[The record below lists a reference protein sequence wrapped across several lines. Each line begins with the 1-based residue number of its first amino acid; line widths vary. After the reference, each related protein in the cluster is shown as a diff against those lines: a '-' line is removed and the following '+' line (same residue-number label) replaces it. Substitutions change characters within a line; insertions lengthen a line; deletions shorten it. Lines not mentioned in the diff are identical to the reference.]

1 VAAAQDRVHVA
12 FIAGAG
18 LSGST
23 LLEQSLSQ
31 VEGCFTLG
39 ELYWMWKPYWP
50 LMVCECGEQFKVCP
64 FWQAV
69 LDDTFGVEQEIYRAR
84 IESLGEGFIR
94 HSIAPTMR
102 NWRPRYKVTEAFEEL
117 GSLLA
122 PVYKSVAKHAGASVV
137 VDATKAALW
146 GMCGVTSPD
155 VEMSV
160 IRIVRDPRGF
170 AFSNARSRDFHYPP
184 GSKTTPHGATRSY
197 INWFLANV
205 EADWLGRQV
214 STEAFVFYDQFAD
227 DPVAAVR
234 DVTQRLGLDPDAH
247 TAIKHDALVIDR
259 VGHAI
264 GGNPRR
270 PKTGTTVIK
279 ADVEW
284 MTAAKPSVRR
294 LSPFV
299 LPLWHH
305 YRRKAGLER
314 VA

>member
-31 VEGCFTLG
+31 VDGCFTLG

-50 LMVCECGEQFKVCP
+50 LMVCECGEQFKSCP

-69 LDDTFGVEQEIYRAR
+69 LDDTFGAEQEIVRAR

-94 HSIAPTMR
+94 HSIMPTLR
-102 NWRPRYKVTEAFEEL
+102 SWRPRYKVADAFREL

-122 PVYKSVAKHAGASVV
+122 PVYKSVAQHAGASVV

-146 GMCGVTSPD
+146 GMSAATSD
-155 VEMSV
+155 DIEMSV
-160 IRIVRDPRGF
+160 IHLVRDPRGF
-170 AFSNARSRDFHYPP
+170 AFSNARARDFHYPP

-205 EADWLGRQV
+205 EADVLARRV
-214 STEAFVFYDQFAD
+214 STETFVFYDQFAD

-234 DVTQRLGLDPDAH
+234 PVTQLLGLDPDAH
-247 TAIKHDALVIDR
+247 TAITHEALVIDR

-270 PKTGTTVIK
+270 PKQGTTVIK

-305 YRRKAGLER
+305 YRRRAGLAR
-314 VA
+314 AA

>member
-1 VAAAQDRVHVA
+1 MAAVQDRVHVA

-122 PVYKSVAKHAGASVV
+122 PVYKSVATHAGASVV

-197 INWFLANV
+197 INWLLANV

-234 DVTQRLGLDPDAH
+234 DVTQRLGLDSDAH

>member
-1 VAAAQDRVHVA
+1 
-12 FIAGAG
+12 
-18 LSGST
+18 
-23 LLEQSLSQ
+23 
-31 VEGCFTLG
+31 
-39 ELYWMWKPYWP
+39 
-50 LMVCECGEQFKVCP
+50 
-64 FWQAV
+64 
-69 LDDTFGVEQEIYRAR
+69 
-84 IESLGEGFIR
+84 
-94 HSIAPTMR
+94 MR
-102 NWRPRYKVTEAFEEL
+102 NWRPRYKVSEAFEEL

-122 PVYKSVAKHAGASVV
+122 PVYRSVAKHAGAKVV

-146 GMCGVTSPD
+146 GMCAVTSHEI
-155 VEMSV
+155 EMSV

-214 STEAFVFYDQFAD
+214 DTEAFVFYDQFAE

-234 DVTQRLGLDPDAH
+234 SVTQLLGLDPEAH

-305 YRRKAGLER
+305 YRRKAGLAR
-314 VA
+314 AA

>member
-1 VAAAQDRVHVA
+1 
-12 FIAGAG
+12 
-18 LSGST
+18 
-23 LLEQSLSQ
+23 
-31 VEGCFTLG
+31 
-39 ELYWMWKPYWP
+39 
-50 LMVCECGEQFKVCP
+50 MVCECGEQFKVCP

-102 NWRPRYKVTEAFEEL
+102 NWRPRYKVTDAFEEL

-197 INWFLANV
+197 INWLLANV

-234 DVTQRLGLDPDAH
+234 DVTQRLGLDSDAH